1 MIVSQSQLSVY
12 TSDLNTELYFPSS
25 EVSLMSK
32 LNYCFALK
40 SLSHGVCKFV
50 NRQELNFF
58 IHIFVV
64 SAQITFTN
72 PVWFVKRFAFTL

>member
-32 LNYCFALK
+32 LDCFALK
-40 SLSHGVCKFV
+40 SISHGVRKFV

-58 IHIFVV
+58 HTYFCCFSTDNIY
-64 SAQITFTN
+64 
-72 PVWFVKRFAFTL
+72 

>member
-12 TSDLNTELYFPSS
+12 TSDLNTESYFPSS

-32 LNYCFALK
+32 LDYCFALK
-40 SLSHGVCKFV
+40 SISHGVCKFV

-58 IHIFVV
+58 HTYFCCFSTDNIY
-64 SAQITFTN
+64 
-72 PVWFVKRFAFTL
+72 